1 MNKFNLDKQK
11 EIWAKESKGL
21 GDTVAKITKTVGIE
35 PCEKCEE
42 RRKDWNERFAYKKK
56 NK

>member
-1 MNKFNLDKQK
+1 MKKFNLEEKK
-11 EIWAKESKGL
+11 EIWAKESKGV

-42 RRKDWNERFAYKKK
+42 RRQKWNEKFTYNKKDK
-56 NK
+56 